1 MPKPKTTRPVAKAA
15 PRRSVLPPSK
25 GRRPAPNRTP
35 RASSPA
41 APAARATPPA
51 VLDGAPTGKLGIIMT
66 AVSSEAGATLAEL
79 SATTGWLPH
88 TTRAALCRLRQRGF
102 AVNLAERDGRR
113 AYRLTTRS

>member
-1 MPKPKTTRPVAKAA
+1 M
-15 PRRSVLPPSK
+15 
-25 GRRPAPNRTP
+25 
-35 RASSPA
+35 
-41 APAARATPPA
+41 PAARATPPA

>member
-1 MPKPKTTRPVAKAA
+1 MPKPKTTRSVAKSA
-15 PRRSVLPPSK
+15 PRRSVLPPPK
-25 GRRPAPNRTP
+25 GHRPAPNRTP
-35 RASSPA
+35 RSSPPP
-41 APAARATPPA
+41 APVARTAPPA

-102 AVNLAERDGRR
+102 AVNLAESDGRK
-113 AYRLTTRS
+113 AYRLTARR

>member
-1 MPKPKTTRPVAKAA
+1 MPKPKTTQTAAKSA
-15 PRRSVLPPSK
+15 PGRSVLPPSK
-25 GRRPAPNRTP
+25 GRREGPNKTP
-35 RASSPA
+35 RASTPPLRA
-41 APAARATPPA
+41 APATPPA
-51 VLDGAPTGKLGIIMT
+51 SVDGAPTGKLGIIMT